1 MENLKVTK
9 RNWVE
14 QCFDLNKIKKLRD
27 IIALDLSKVC
37 PWEIFIDWF
46 KKYAVEWIPTKD
58 IMKMLIKTA
67 TDLITVENIKWQIIA
82 WRLAIRDLY
91 KEATKN
97 WWVKTEKLYSPE
109 TFLQLVRKYQSA
121 WLYSEKF
128 EEYSDEEILEAWK
141 NIIQSTDME
150 YNYTTVV
157 AYRKRYLNN
166 PNWVIYELP
175 QHMYM
180 AIGLFL
186 ALPEKKEERIEFA
199 RKIYE
204 ACSKWEIS
212 LPTPTLLNARTKFHQ
227 LSSCFK
233 FSLDDDLRGIY
244 HWIENMAQ
252 VSKFWWGIWS
262 YFGHIRSKWWSIR
275 WVKWVSWGVMPWV
288 KVVNDTA
295 IAVNQLGSRMG
306 SISVTLD
313 VFHRDIQDWLDM
325 QTETGDIRRKAFDV
339 FPAVSIPNLFMER
352 VKEWWK
358 WTMFDPHEIRKVT
371 WESLETKFW
380 ETFSS
385 FYEDL
390 ETRADV
396 KLKDRMDARDLFKK
410 ILKAQVETWMP
421 YIFFRDTANDG
432 NPNKHSG
439 NVYSTNL
446 CCVSGNTKV
455 LTDKWE
461 ITIWDN
467 VWKIFNVWNWE
478 EYSEV
483 EFIKTR
489 DWEKLLEIEFS
500 NWNKLKCTYYHTFY
514 NKLGYKIRAD
524 ELKVWDELIS
534 QRYPEKDNYQN
545 LKVISISEVKW
556 LHQTFCFNEPKRH
569 MWMFNWIL
577 TWQCEIIQNMSSPK
591 FTKEVSD
598 WNKINI
604 SYEAGDTVVCNL
616 ASINVAKVNTPEKI
630 KEIIPIAMRLLDNV
644 ITLNYYPLEETRIS
658 AEKYRPVGLGFMGLA
673 QYFAENKLVYGS
685 KESVKETDRLF
696 KEYCYTWLS
705 SSVELAKE
713 RWAYSMF
720 KWSDFSKG
728 IYQGMDLEDLDEDWD
743 SFYSIKWKELKINM
757 MKYWTRF
764 GYHFAPAPNTS
775 TAMVVGTT
783 AWLLPVYKKYFIETN
798 ANWVN
803 INVAPNLNS
812 ENFFFYKEYINMDM
826 KDVIPVIATAQKYI
840 DQSISTEFLINPA
853 KVSPKDLFEYI
864 FMAWE
869 KKMKTIYYIRSMS
882 LEASSCESCS
892 W

>member
-14 QCFDLNKIKKLRD
+14 QVFDLNKIKKLRD
-27 IIALDLSKVC
+27 IIALDLNEVC
-37 PWEIFIDWF
+37 PWELFIDWF

-67 TDLITVENIKWQIIA
+67 TDLISVENIKWQIIA

-97 WWVKTEKLYSPE
+97 WWVKIEELYSPE
-109 TFLQLVRKYQSA
+109 IFLQLVRKYQSA

-128 EEYSDEEILEAWK
+128 KEYSDEEILEAWR

-150 YNYTTVV
+150 YNYTTVI

-186 ALPEKKEERIEFA
+186 ALPEKKEERVSFA
-199 RKIYE
+199 TKIYK
-204 ACSKWEIS
+204 ACSKGEIS

-262 YFGHIRSKWWSIR
+262 YFGHIRSKWGSIR
-275 WVKWVSWGVMPWV
+275 WVKWASWGVMPWV
-288 KVVNDTA
+288 KVANDTA
-295 IAVNQLGSRMG
+295 IAVNQLWARAWA
-306 SISVTLD
+306 ISVTLD

-339 FPAVSIPNLFMER
+339 FPAVSIPDLFMER
-352 VKEWWK
+352 VRDWKK
-358 WTMFDPHEIRKVT
+358 WTLFDPHEVRTVT

-380 ETFSS
+380 ENFSS

-390 ETRADV
+390 ENRTDV
-396 KLKDRMDARDLFKK
+396 KLKDRIDARDLFKK

-421 YIFFRDTANDG
+421 YIFFRDTANEW
-432 NPNKHSG
+432 NPNKHTGS
-439 NVYSTNL
+439 VYCTNL
-446 CCVSGNTKV
+446 CT
-455 LTDKWE
+455 
-461 ITIWDN
+461 
-467 VWKIFNVWNWE
+467 
-478 EYSEV
+478 
-483 EFIKTR
+483 
-489 DWEKLLEIEFS
+489 
-500 NWNKLKCTYYHTFY
+500 
-514 NKLGYKIRAD
+514 
-524 ELKVWDELIS
+524 
-534 QRYPEKDNYQN
+534 
-545 LKVISISEVKW
+545 
-556 LHQTFCFNEPKRH
+556 
-569 MWMFNWIL
+569 
-577 TWQCEIIQNMSSPK
+577 EIIQNMSSPK

-616 ASINVAKVNTPEKI
+616 ASINVAKVNTIEKI
-630 KEIIPIAMRLLDNV
+630 KEVVPTAMRLLDNV
-644 ITLNYYPLEETRIS
+644 ITLNFYPLEETRLS
-658 AEKYRPVGLGFMGLA
+658 AEKYRPVWLWFMWLA
-673 QYFAENKLVYGS
+673 QYFAENKIIYGS
-685 KESVKETDRLF
+685 EASVEATNQLF
-696 KEYCYTWLS
+696 HNLTYEALN
-705 SSVELAKE
+705 SSVDLAKE
-713 RWAYSMF
+713 RWAYELF
-720 KWSDFSKG
+720 KWSDWSKW
-728 IYQGMDLEDLDEDWD
+728 IYQWQDIASLYD
-743 SFYSIKWKELKINM
+743 IELYEKM
-757 MKYWTRF
+757 MEYWTRF

-803 INVAPNLNS
+803 INVAPNLNN
-812 ENFFFYKEYINMDM
+812 ENFFFYSEYINMNM
-826 KDVIPVIATAQKYI
+826 SNVIKVISTAQKYI
-840 DQSISTEFLINPA
+840 DQSISFEWLINPA
-853 KVSPKDLFEYI
+853 KVTPKDLYDYI
-864 FMAWE
+864 FQAWQE
-869 KKMKTIYYIRSMS
+869 KIKTIYYIRSMS
-882 LEASSCESCS
+882 LSVEDCASCS